1 MIAQTQPS
9 VLVAEIHMNN
19 FEVNV
24 TDVTL
29 KKNYFMC

>member
-9 VLVAEIHMNN
+9 VLVTETHMNN
-19 FEVNV
+19 FEVKV

-29 KKNYFMC
+29 KNNYFMC